1 MFSIPCWPP
10 VYLLPV
16 QGFAHLKNLC
26 FHHFVIELSE
36 FLTYSGYKVFV
47 RYRYCK
53 YVLPV
58 CVLSCHFND
67 HRFRILMKS
76 NSSGFSFLW
85 FCGFCKKSLQVIKKF
100 SMLSLEV
107 LQVWAL
113 YWGLWSIS
121 IVSGVR
127 FICFPSSC
135 SSTICWRLGFPCSTG
150 IKIQVTIYLWV
161 YFQTQFCSTDLSVLC
176 QCHTILI
183 TLVLQ

>member
-1 MFSIPCWPP
+1 MFSIPCWPL
-10 VYLLPV
+10 VYLLLSV

-100 SMLSLEV
+100 SYAFFRSFAGLGSLLRSVVHLHCVWCEIHMFPQQLLKHHLLKTWLSPLNRLMSV
-107 LQVWAL
+107 SKFRWP
-113 YWGLWSIS
+113 YICGSIS
-121 IVSGVR
+121 
-127 FICFPSSC
+127 
-135 SSTICWRLGFPCSTG
+135 RLGFVPL
-150 IKIQVTIYLWV
+150 IYLSYV
-161 YFQTQFCSTDLSVLC
+161 NATLS
-176 QCHTILI
+176 
-183 TLVLQ
+183 